1 MVSGIAIHCYVY
13 VYNWIMITHNYYV
26 DAIFYTPLQVVSLLI
41 TWIASCR

>member
-13 VYNWIMITHNYYV
+13 VDDWIMITHNYYV